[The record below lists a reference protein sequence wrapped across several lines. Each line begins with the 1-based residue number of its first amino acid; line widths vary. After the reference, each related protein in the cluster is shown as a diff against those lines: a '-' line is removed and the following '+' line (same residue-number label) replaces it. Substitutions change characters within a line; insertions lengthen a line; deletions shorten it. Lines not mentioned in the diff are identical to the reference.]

1 MREEVSSEA
10 HPPTKLRHSRRTR
23 SRAGEAGRVSGLH
36 FAGAR
41 PPLPAIFKLKI
52 NNRESMKRI
61 IFFVLSMSQTCVSH
75 AASMQWYIMLGAFK
89 QENHGEVAAS
99 NLRNTASKC
108 GFDAK
113 FDYSVTIRGTTL
125 GYVITFI
132 GPFEKRSIAEDL
144 LPKVKTCIPEAY
156 IKQVVFDD

>member
-1 MREEVSSEA
+1 MQ
-10 HPPTKLRHSRRTR
+10 
-23 SRAGEAGRVSGLH
+23 
-36 FAGAR
+36 
-41 PPLPAIFKLKI
+41 LPCNGTSCL
-52 NNRESMKRI
+52 
-61 IFFVLSMSQTCVSH
+61 VLS
-75 AASMQWYIMLGAFK
+75 
-89 QENHGEVAAS
+89 
-99 NLRNTASKC
+99 SKKITEKLQPPIC
-108 GFDAK
+108 ATPRQNAEFDAK